1 MKLIDNMKRTN
12 QQNKSL
18 HKYLDELSRELN
30 LQGIDVK
37 VMVKN
42 LRVDATPEMMKEIF
56 RSIAKEKFQ
65 VSSTADLSTKQ
76 LTECY
81 EEMNRL
87 TSSMGIAISFP
98 SQENTEEYL
107 SSFVQ

>member
-1 MKLIDNMKRTN
+1 MKRTN

-18 HKYLDELSRELN
+18 HLYLEELSRELN

-65 VSSTADLSTKQ
+65 VLSTTELTTKQ
-76 LTECY
+76 LIDCY

-87 TSSMGIAISFP
+87 TSSMGVHCIFP
-98 SQENTEEYL
+98 SRENMTDYSDERYK
-107 SSFVQ
+107 

>member
-1 MKLIDNMKRTN
+1 MTKRTI

-18 HKYLDELSRELN
+18 HKYLEEVSRELN
-30 LQGIDVK
+30 NAGIDVR
-37 VMVKN
+37 VMVRN
-42 LRVDATPEMMKEIF
+42 LRVDSTPEMMKEIF
-56 RSIAKEKFQ
+56 RSIANEKFQ
-65 VSSTADLSTKQ
+65 VTSTANLTTKQ

-87 TSSMGIAISFP
+87 TSSMGVAVAFP

-107 SSFVQ
+107 SSFNQY

>member
-1 MKLIDNMKRTN
+1 MTNTGKRTG

-18 HKYLDELSRELN
+18 YKYLEELSRELN
-30 LQGIDVK
+30 NAGIDVK

-42 LRVDATPEMMKEIF
+42 LKVDSTPEMMKVIF
-56 RSIAKEKFQ
+56 KAIAYEKYQ
-65 VSSTADLSTKQ
+65 VTSTADLTTKQ

-87 TSSMGIAISFP
+87 TSSVGVAIPFP

-107 SSFVQ
+107 SSFNQY

>member
-1 MKLIDNMKRTN
+1 MKRTS

-18 HKYLDELSRELN
+18 HKYLEELSRELN
-30 LQGIDVK
+30 NAGIDVK

-42 LRVDATPEMMKEIF
+42 LRVWSTPEMLKVIF
-56 RSIAKEKFQ
+56 KAIAFEKYQ
-65 VSSTADLSTKQ
+65 VTSTADLTTKQ

-87 TSSMGIAISFP
+87 TSSVGVAIPFP
-98 SQENTEEYL
+98 SQLHTQEYL
-107 SSFVQ
+107 DSFVQ